1 MLMPL
6 KIPLLSGNVSV
17 LIIYFFFSQRMGLM
31 PTFIVLVNFQLL
43 EESLKA
49 KQSKK
54 QICRNS
60 YGTNELRTRRVY
72 RILSHSFTLLLKN
85 IFFLLYSIP
94 GLCSIFARKSFF
106 YIKINIECFEVNIK
120 AGVVVVL
127 IIQIF
132 FYLKKIL
139 KINLVK
145 IINHFWLKPVK
156 S

>member
-1 MLMPL
+1 MPL

-17 LIIYFFFSQRMGLM
+17 LIIYFFNQRKELM

-72 RILSHSFTLLLKN
+72 RILSRSFTLLLKN
-85 IFFLLYSIP
+85 IIFLFFALFYTRSVFNICTKIIL
-94 GLCSIFARKSFF
+94 

-120 AGVVVVL
+120 AGVVVL
-127 IIQIF
+127 IIQIYF
-132 FYLKKIL
+132 I
-139 KINLVK
+139 
-145 IINHFWLKPVK
+145 
-156 S
+156 

>member
-1 MLMPL
+1 MPL

-85 IFFLLYSIP
+85 IIFLFFALFYTRSVFNICTKIIL
-94 GLCSIFARKSFF
+94 
-106 YIKINIECFEVNIK
+106 YIKINIECFEINIK

-127 IIQIF
+127 IIQIYF
-132 FYLKKIL
+132 I
-139 KINLVK
+139 
-145 IINHFWLKPVK
+145 
-156 S
+156 

>member
-17 LIIYFFFSQRMGLM
+17 LIIYFFNQRKELM

-85 IFFLLYSIP
+85 INFLFFALFYTRSVFNICTKIIL
-94 GLCSIFARKSFF
+94 

-120 AGVVVVL
+120 AGVVVL
-127 IIQIF
+127 IIQIYF
-132 FYLKKIL
+132 I
-139 KINLVK
+139 
-145 IINHFWLKPVK
+145 
-156 S
+156 